1 MYRKGLVFRSPSKP
15 RVLSRVMYHRYN
27 IQATTRALV
36 RQRSLS
42 SFFSKSHDSVK
53 VILPMIIHI
62 SRGIRHAGYSD
73 RHRQQNKCQSENN
86 NNKYIK
92 GTIYVQ
98 STQYVRYTRYSHNA
112 C

>member
-15 RVLSRVMYHRYN
+15 KVLSRVMYHRYN

-42 SFFSKSHDSVK
+42 SFSKSHDSVK

-62 SRGIRHAGYSD
+62 SRGLRHAGYSD

-86 NNKYIK
+86 NKCRK
-92 GTIYVQ
+92 GTTYVQ
-98 STQYVRYTRYSHNA
+98 STQCVRYTRYSHNA